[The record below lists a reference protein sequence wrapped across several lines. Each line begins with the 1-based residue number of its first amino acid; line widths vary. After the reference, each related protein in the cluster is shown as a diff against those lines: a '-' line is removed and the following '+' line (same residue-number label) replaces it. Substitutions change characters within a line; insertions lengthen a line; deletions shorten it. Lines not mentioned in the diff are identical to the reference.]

1 MRRRASLCRHF
12 LLPVPAQF
20 AVLLAAALATGQ
32 AAADDWPA
40 LRAGLWEFNRT
51 IETVGAQGKPETMQ
65 TRKCTNPSDDMKRQ
79 NDMLTKSGCKFSP
92 VTRAGNTYSYSAV
105 CKLQGASGTSK
116 SVLTVESDAAYEIRI
131 ESDFGG
137 EPTRELLRAKRTGDC
152 RP

>member
-1 MRRRASLCRHF
+1 
-12 LLPVPAQF
+12 
-20 AVLLAAALATGQ
+20 VLLAAALPAGQ

-40 LRAGLWEFNRT
+40 LRAGMWEFNRT
-51 IETVGAQGKPETMQ
+51 IETPGAQGKPQTMQ
-65 TRKCTNPSDDMKRQ
+65 TRKCTNPADDMKRQ
-79 NDMLTKSGCKFSP
+79 NDMLSKGGCKFSP

-105 CKLQGASGTSK
+105 CNLQGASGTSK

-137 EPTRELLRAKRTGDC
+137 EPTREWLRAKRTGDC